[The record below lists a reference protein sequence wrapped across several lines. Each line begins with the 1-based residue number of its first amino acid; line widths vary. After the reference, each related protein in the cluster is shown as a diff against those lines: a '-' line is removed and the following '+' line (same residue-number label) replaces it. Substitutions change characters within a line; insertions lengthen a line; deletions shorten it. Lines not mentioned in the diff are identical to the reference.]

1 MNPIEAYL
9 DRREEITN
17 IYEELL
23 MDIYEHCCKV
33 FHIEDDLNY
42 DEFKYPIKRMIKSQE
57 KDFIA
62 QFLQI
67 HYNKITGEKRK
78 FRRGADIFKYCK
90 QYAKEQYSIIG
101 GLMK

>member
-1 MNPIEAYL
+1 MSPIEAYL

-23 MDIYEHCCKV
+23 MDIYEHCCEV

-42 DEFKYPIKRMIKSQE
+42 DEFKDPIKSMIKSQE

-62 QFLQI
+62 KFLQVQ
-67 HYNKITGEKRK
+67 YNKITGEKRK
-78 FRRGADIFKYCK
+78 FRKGTDIFKYCK

-101 GLMK
+101 GLTE